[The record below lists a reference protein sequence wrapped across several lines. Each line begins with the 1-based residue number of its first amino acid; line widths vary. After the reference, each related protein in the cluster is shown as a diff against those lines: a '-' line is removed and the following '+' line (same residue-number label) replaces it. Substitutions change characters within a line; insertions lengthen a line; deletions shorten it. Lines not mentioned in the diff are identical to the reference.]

1 MKPIKTWILIADS
14 SRARIVENT
23 GPGRGL
29 HPLAKMSW
37 TAPQPSEFEDDPGR
51 SFGSAGSMR
60 HKMEPHQ
67 GNGERSDVFA
77 RALFTDLA
85 RLKRARRFDRLILCA
100 PPAMLGSLRKHLPD
114 QLRSDVTA
122 EIAKDLVQI
131 SPAKLPGHF
140 SHVLAV

>member
-14 SRARIVENT
+14 SRAHIVEHR

-29 HPLAKMSW
+29 HPVANRSW
-37 TAPQPSEFEDDPGR
+37 SAPKPGEFEDDPGR
-51 SFGSAGSMR
+51 SFSSAGAMR

-67 GNGERSDVFA
+67 GNVERGDAFA

-85 RLKRARRFDRLILCA
+85 KLKRARQFDRLILCA

-114 QLRSDVTA
+114 QLTSDVTA
-122 EIAKDLVQI
+122 EVAKDLVQI
-131 SPAKLPGHF
+131 SPAKLPGHLA
-140 SHVLAV
+140 HVLAV